1 LTTARSIAGLFAF
14 LEVHVITTQPDLV
27 TVTEAAKDL
36 GTTRGMVHHHILTR
50 RLPAVRV
57 GRPFLIPRAAVE
69 ALRVEREA
77 AAARTKATVGR

>member
-1 LTTARSIAGLFAF
+1 MTATL
-14 LEVHVITTQPDLV
+14 QPDLV
-27 TVTEAAKDL
+27 TVTQAAKDL
-36 GTTRGMVHHHILTR
+36 GVTRGMVHHHILTR

-77 AAARTKATVGR
+77 AAARTKATVGS